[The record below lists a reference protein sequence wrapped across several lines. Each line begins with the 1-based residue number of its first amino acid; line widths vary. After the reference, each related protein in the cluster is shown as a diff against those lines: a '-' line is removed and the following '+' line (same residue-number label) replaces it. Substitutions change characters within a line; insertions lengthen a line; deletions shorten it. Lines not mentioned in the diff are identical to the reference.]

1 MIAAKR
7 AVAAVLAV
15 FVPFSSWA
23 ADDNGVTP
31 YRPSVSNPAQL
42 PTPGQLEL
50 EFGGLHMKAGN
61 ARDDS
66 LPYLLKLGFSKE
78 WGILIGGEAYV
89 WSRDEDGSREHGVGD
104 TTFIVKRAFI
114 VNSKTAFGLELDA
127 KMPTA
132 KQAIGSGKAEY
143 TLNGIYSQDIGN
155 VHLDANLNTTRVGVV
170 EPGTARMET
179 GLSAA
184 FSMPLA
190 EGWRGVTELSGT
202 RRSGTPNTAQLLAAI
217 VYNPSKWYSI
227 DVGMAKGLT
236 SKSQDWSIFSGFVIP
251 IAKLW

>member
-1 MIAAKR
+1 MIAAKAVI
-7 AVAAVLAV
+7 AVALASIVL
-15 FVPFSSWA
+15 FSWA
-23 ADDNGVTP
+23 ADDTGVTP
-31 YRPSVSNPAQL
+31 YRPSISNPAQL
-42 PTPGQLEL
+42 PTPGQLEV
-50 EFGGLHMKAGN
+50 EFGGLHTKTGN
-61 ARDDS
+61 ARDES

-104 TTFIVKRAFI
+104 TSFILKRAFI
-114 VNSKTAFGLELDA
+114 LNSKTAFGLELDA
-127 KMPTA
+127 KVPTA
-132 KQAIGSGKAEY
+132 KEAIGSGKTEY
-143 TLNGIYSQDIGN
+143 TLNGIYSQDIGS

-170 EPGTARMET
+170 EPGTARMQT

-184 FSMPLA
+184 FSMPLTK
-190 EGWRGVTELSGT
+190 GWRGVTELSGT
-202 RRSGTPNTAQLLAAI
+202 RRSGTPTTAQLLAAV

-236 SKSQDWSIFSGFVIP
+236 RKSQDWSIFSGFVVP